1 MRRAEPRFANR
12 AKGAHAANAKRRA
25 NGEEKEKKKKA
36 ASSTANVAVGND
48 GSNDVAGLVGRPVF
62 SDDKWKIKPGAP
74 DVSVEK
80 ELKNKKAAHWF
91 DEPPGWQVGKFKKMY
106 KVQKPDET
114 GKKVITNYK
123 WHFMNA
129 THSSIFGCERAST
142 VIVASH
148 RGACSQR
155 SEGQ

>member
-1 MRRAEPRFANR
+1 M
-12 AKGAHAANAKRRA
+12 
-25 NGEEKEKKKKA
+25 
-36 ASSTANVAVGND
+36 
-48 GSNDVAGLVGRPVF
+48 F
-62 SDDKWKIKPGAP
+62 SDDKWKIEPGAP

-148 RGACSQR
+148 RGACSKR
-155 SEGQ
+155 SEGR